1 MKANDENMLDY
12 MFMNRRQYHIPVYQR
27 NYDWKK
33 ENCILLYNDIIQA
46 AKNDKKHFFGS
57 IVQVNLKEENG
68 INNYLIIDGQQRMTS
83 VYLLLKALYD
93 LETHPFNKED
103 LERLLFN
110 FRDSKKYSNDLIGK
124 LKLKP
129 IKTDNKQF
137 EYLMSGNVEKMDD
150 TSNIKINYEL
160 FKLLIKDSIK
170 CKIETSKILRGIK
183 NLEVVMITLQ
193 EEKNGLGDNPQE
205 VFERINSTGEDLT
218 LSDLIRN
225 FALMTDLDREQ
236 LFENY
241 WLPVENTIKK
251 DKLNDFVLA
260 YLLFKMPD
268 STTEKNAYQTF
279 KKYVEKNQISNK
291 EILEDL
297 KKYSKY
303 YNVFINDDYK
313 NYSKKTN
320 NLLSVF
326 RVLKQ
331 TTIYPFL
338 FSVFEDYENSI
349 IDENVLNSV
358 LQFFVTYIIRRSIC
372 SIPTNSLRGL
382 FKTLYKRIFQNEKSK
397 EEYLK
402 NLYGFMAS
410 LTNTKDSV
418 PSNENFEDSLKKFE
432 LYKNSKLCKYL
443 LSTIENGNLNF
454 KERIEINENITIE
467 HIMPRNKTSYWRNEI
482 GANYDAVYDKY
493 LNTIGNLT
501 LTGYN
506 SELSDKPFKSKKIS
520 IEEFGKFNT
529 LNKDIKNCT
538 IWNEDSIVKRA
549 NRLSNI
555 VCEIF
560 YLPQEVFDYKIVED
574 EIKQINIDDKID
586 LTFTKPVYFNL
597 LGEMVD
603 STSYGELIKKVSN
616 ILYYQDPM
624 TMKKLAQDNYKLPN
638 GTSVQI
644 TNDPK
649 KLNKA
654 IEIDENSGIYIEGTK
669 NANAVI
675 TYIKAI
681 LSEFD
686 ISHDDFIVFTKKV
699 KNK

>member
-27 NYDWKK
+27 NYDWTK

-68 INNYLIIDGQQRMTS
+68 VNNYLIIDGQQRMTS
-83 VYLLLKALYD
+83 VYLLLKPLYD

-129 IKTDNKQF
+129 IKTDNQQF

-160 FKLLIKDSIK
+160 FKSLIKDSIK
-170 CKIETSKILRGIK
+170 SKIETSKILRGIK

-251 DKLNDFVLA
+251 DKLNDFVLT

-279 KKYVEKNQISNK
+279 KKYVEKNQINNK
-291 EILEDL
+291 EILDDL

-303 YNVFINDDYK
+303 YNVFVNDDDK
-313 NYSKKTN
+313 NYSPKTN

-349 IDENVLNSV
+349 IDEKILNSV

-382 FKTLYKRIFQNEKSK
+382 FKTLYKRIFQNQKNK

-402 NLYGFMAS
+402 NLYSFMAS
-410 LTNTKDSV
+410 LTNTKDGV
-418 PSNENFEDSLKKFE
+418 PSNKDFEDSLKKFE

-454 KERIEINENITIE
+454 KERIEIDENITIE
-467 HIMPRNKTSYWRNEI
+467 HIMPRNKTSYWRNEV
-482 GANYDAVYDKY
+482 GANYDEVYDKY

-529 LNKDIKNCT
+529 LNKDIKNSA
-538 IWNEDSIVKRA
+538 IWNEESIVKRA
-549 NRLSNI
+549 DRLSNI

-560 YLPQEVFDYKIVED
+560 SLPQEVFDYKIAED

-597 LGEMVD
+597 SGEMVD
-603 STSYGELIKKVSN
+603 ASSYGELIKKVSN
-616 ILYYQDPM
+616 ILYYQDPA

-686 ISHDDFIVFTKKV
+686 ISHDDFTVFTKKV